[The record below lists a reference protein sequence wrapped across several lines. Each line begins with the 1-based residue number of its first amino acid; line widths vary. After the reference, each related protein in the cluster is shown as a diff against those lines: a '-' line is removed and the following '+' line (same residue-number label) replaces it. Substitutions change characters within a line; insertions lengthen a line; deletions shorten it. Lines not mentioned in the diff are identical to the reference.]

1 MKLLDRSLLAIW
13 QLYCFVS
20 VCIATSPS
28 KKVKVIEEPLET
40 VTTGKETRTCTHAS
54 LLSACISQDNI
65 GQEMIFIELQD
76 LFAQN
81 LISRHTIMQ
90 TFPLLP
96 FRYSMFELDEYSN
109 IYIYQFRRLSDYRIC
124 SRYIISKD
132 FFYWNSSSREI
143 KG

>member
-1 MKLLDRSLLAIW
+1 MANWPDEKLYVCRNKIQTQKYDTGLPETKKKKKYLMKLLDRSLLAIW

-76 LFAQN
+76 LFA
-81 LISRHTIMQ
+81 
-90 TFPLLP
+90 
-96 FRYSMFELDEYSN
+96 
-109 IYIYQFRRLSDYRIC
+109 
-124 SRYIISKD
+124 
-132 FFYWNSSSREI
+132 
-143 KG
+143 

>member
-1 MKLLDRSLLAIW
+1 MKNYMYVEIRFKPKSMIQAYLKQKKKKYLMKLLDRSLLAIR

-76 LFAQN
+76 LFA
-81 LISRHTIMQ
+81 
-90 TFPLLP
+90 
-96 FRYSMFELDEYSN
+96 
-109 IYIYQFRRLSDYRIC
+109 
-124 SRYIISKD
+124 
-132 FFYWNSSSREI
+132 
-143 KG
+143 